1 MCFAIVATITEPSGT
16 QWNAYYLPALLT
28 AFVAPGFIH
37 RAYRSKKAYTLGY
50 VFASQLLTC
59 VHIMFAYVL
68 VELFIS
74 KVPNGVDLCVA
85 FAILFLVVTLE
96 FTIMLAMFQRI
107 ASWPN
112 CHLEK
117 SAES

>member
-1 MCFAIVATITEPSGT
+1 
-16 QWNAYYLPALLT
+16 
-28 AFVAPGFIH
+28 
-37 RAYRSKKAYTLGY
+37 
-50 VFASQLLTC
+50 
-59 VHIMFAYVL
+59 MFAYVL

-107 ASWPN
+107 ACVAQLPS
-112 CHLEK
+112 
-117 SAES
+117 